1 MNDKKNNQKMI
12 KLYYDT
18 ESLFYGI
25 SLLSKS
31 DKDFANM
38 IYTKINLNIYPL
50 VDSSQIDNNKIKKYV
65 LDEALNLVLINI
77 INEPTN
83 YMWQLSLTRNTFNLR
98 TDKYNSF
105 GWSIIK
111 DNDKDIYRIYLTLYG
126 IKTNSSYINKNINLN
141 KWKILEKRGF

>member
-18 ESLFYGI
+18 ESLFYGV

-31 DKDFANM
+31 DEDFANM
-38 IYTKINLNIYPL
+38 IYNTKIHLNIYPS
-50 VDSSQIDNNKIKKYV
+50 VDYSQIDNDKIKKYV
-65 LDEALNLVLINI
+65 LNKALNLVSMNI

-111 DNDKDIYRIYLTLYG
+111 DNDKDIYIE
-126 IKTNSSYINKNINLN
+126 YILHYMVSRLIV
-141 KWKILEKRGF
+141 II